1 MNPITFKQYG
11 INQAA
16 PTIIAERI
24 THWYQIDY
32 NGRYGTEIVLDTG
45 AIIRV
50 GEWPHEVEAA
60 ISKALTPTPGIPE
73 IDYDALIKA
82 AGQSNKSWTQGKPGC
97 VAFSRGA
104 QWFRLQALAAKASA

>member
-1 MNPITFKQYG
+1 MTPIQFKRYSV
-11 INQAA
+11 NQTE
-16 PTIIAERI
+16 PTVIAERI

-32 NGRYGTEIVLDTG
+32 NGNYGTEIVLDTG
-45 AIIRV
+45 ATIRV
-50 GEWPHEVEAA
+50 GNWPHEVEAA
-60 ISKALTPTPGIPE
+60 ISKAMTPTSAIPE

-82 AGQSNKSWTQGKPGC
+82 AGQSNKSWTQGKTGC